1 MIQKIIDNKNTV
13 LLFLIILLVV
23 IPIMTVMSFIFQP
36 STELWG
42 HLSEN
47 LLIDYLLNTGMIVIS
62 VALLT
67 IVIGVSCAWLVTNF
81 TFPGVNVFKWLLVMP
96 IAIPTYV
103 SAYIYAGLFEPS
115 GMIFD
120 SVENYLGLGKEL
132 YDLIELRNV
141 YGVIF
146 ILSVCLYPYVYLL
159 SYSSFKEQS
168 YCALEVGKS
177 LGLSDKELFSR
188 VSIPLARPGIIAGV
202 SLVVMETLAEFG
214 TMDYYDV
221 RTFTTGIY
229 RTWFAF
235 GDETSALHL
244 ASILLTFVFII
255 IIIEKFSRGKSQ
267 YVNTSQKSKK
277 IKARDLNGIYG
288 VYACLW
294 CLLFTLLGFILPVIQ
309 LLFWLS
315 ETYSYI
321 FEDYYIQI
329 IKNTVT
335 IATIASVIIV
345 LISIYSSY
353 INRSTDNLY
362 IKSSLKIFTLGYSIP
377 GVVIAVGIIIPLA
390 MVDSFQARIFG
401 SPLYYLSGSF
411 FALVLCYLVRFST
424 ISYNA
429 TESGLGK
436 IKKNIDLTV
445 QSFGLSDF
453 AILKKVHMPIM
464 KTTLI
469 TSFILVFVDIVKEL
483 PATLILRP
491 FNFDTLAINIYE
503 LASSEQLSYIASPS
517 LILIIISLIPVI
529 LLIRKN
535 INFDDKDEIR
545 N

>member
-1 MIQKIIDNKNTV
+1 MIQKLIYNKNTA
-13 LLFLIILLVV
+13 LLFLVILLVI

-42 HLSEN
+42 HLSDN
-47 LLIDYLLNTGMIVIS
+47 LLIDYLLNTGMIAIC

-67 IVIGVSCAWLVTNF
+67 LLIGVSCAWLVTNF
-81 TFPGVNVFKWLLVMP
+81 TFPGISIFKWLLVMP

-120 SVENYLGLGKEL
+120 SVENYMGLGKEL
-132 YDLIELRNV
+132 YDAIELRNI

-146 ILSVCLYPYVYLL
+146 ILSICLYPYVYLL
-159 SYSSFKEQS
+159 AYSSFKEQS

-214 TMDYYDV
+214 TMDYYGV

-229 RTWFAF
+229 RTWFAL

-267 YVNTSQKSKK
+267 YANTSQKSKK
-277 IKARDLNGIYG
+277 IKTKNLNGIYG
-288 VYACLW
+288 IYAFFW
-294 CLLFTLLGFILPVIQ
+294 CLFFTLLGFILPVTQ

-377 GVVIAVGIIIPLA
+377 GVVIAVGIIIPLT
-390 MVDSFQARIFG
+390 MVDNFQARIFG

-453 AILKKVHMPIM
+453 AILKKVHIPIM

>member
-1 MIQKIIDNKNTV
+1 MIQKLIDNKNTV
-13 LLFLIILLVV
+13 LLFVIILLVI

-42 HLSEN
+42 HLSDN

-67 IVIGVSCAWLVTNF
+67 IIIGVSCAWLVTNF

-168 YCALEVGKS
+168 YCAIEVGKS

-214 TMDYYDV
+214 TMDYYGV

-255 IIIEKFSRGKSQ
+255 IIVEKFSRGKSQ

-321 FEDYYIQI
+321 FEDYYIQV
-329 IKNTVT
+329 IKNTVS
-335 IATIASVIIV
+335 IATIASIIIV

-377 GVVIAVGIIIPLA
+377 GVVIAVGIIIPLT
-390 MVDSFQARIFG
+390 MVDNFQARIFG

-445 QSFGLSDF
+445 QSFGLSDYS
-453 AILKKVHMPIM
+453 ILKKVHMPIM

-535 INFDDKDEIR
+535 INFDDKNEIR

>member
-1 MIQKIIDNKNTV
+1 MIQKLIDNKNTV
-13 LLFLIILLVV
+13 LLFVIILLV
-23 IPIMTVMSFIFQP
+23 ITPIMTVMSFIFQP

-42 HLSEN
+42 HLSDN

-67 IVIGVSCAWLVTNF
+67 IIIGVSCAWLVTNF
-81 TFPGVNVFKWLLVMP
+81 TFPGVNIFKWLLVMP

-132 YDLIELRNV
+132 YDLIELRNI

-146 ILSVCLYPYVYLL
+146 ILSICLYPYVYLL

-202 SLVVMETLAEFG
+202 SLVVMESLAEFG
-214 TMDYYDV
+214 TMDYYGV

-288 VYACLW
+288 IYACLW

-321 FEDYYIQI
+321 FEDYYIQV
-329 IKNTVT
+329 IKNTVS
-335 IATIASVIIV
+335 IATIASIIIV

-353 INRSTDNLY
+353 INRATDNLY

-377 GVVIAVGIIIPLA
+377 GVVIAVGIIIPLT
-390 MVDSFQARIFG
+390 MVDNFQARIFG

-445 QSFGLSDF
+445 QSFGLSNF
-453 AILKKVHMPIM
+453 SILKKIHMPIM

-517 LILIIISLIPVI
+517 LILILISLIPVI

-535 INFDDKDEIR
+535 INFGDKNEIR

>member
-1 MIQKIIDNKNTV
+1 MIQKLLDNKNTV
-13 LLFLIILLVV
+13 LLFFIILLVV
-23 IPIMTVMSFIFQP
+23 IPIITVMSYIFRP

-47 LLIDYLLNTGMIVIS
+47 LLLDYLLNTGLIVIS
-62 VALLT
+62 VSILT
-67 IVIGVSCAWLVTNF
+67 MIIGVSCAWLVTNF
-81 TFPGVNVFKWLLVMP
+81 TFPGINIFKWLLVMP

-103 SAYIYAGLFEPS
+103 CAYIYAGLFEPS

-132 YDLIELRNV
+132 YDVIELRNI

-146 ILSVCLYPYVYLL
+146 ILSICLYPYIYLL
-159 SYSSFKEQS
+159 AYSSFKEQS
-168 YCALEVGKS
+168 YCALEVAKS
-177 LGLSDKELFSR
+177 LGLNNKELFSR
-188 VSIPLARPGIIAGV
+188 VSIPLARPGIIAGM

-214 TMDYYDV
+214 TMDYYGV

-229 RTWFAF
+229 RTWFAL

-244 ASILLTFVFII
+244 ASILLTFVFIV

-267 YVNTSQKSKK
+267 YVNTSQKSKI
-277 IKARDLNGIYG
+277 IKVTNLNGINAI
-288 VYACLW
+288 YAFLW
-294 CLLFTLLGFILPVIQ
+294 CLVFALLGFILPVLQ
-309 LLFWLS
+309 LLLWLP

-321 FEDYYIQI
+321 FEEYYLQV
-329 IKNTVT
+329 IKNTLT
-335 IATIASVIIV
+335 IGVIASVIIV
-345 LISIYSSY
+345 SISIYSSY
-353 INRSTDNLY
+353 INRSTNNLY
-362 IKSSLKIFTLGYSIP
+362 IKSSLSIFTLGYSIP
-377 GVVIAVGIIIPLA
+377 GVVIAVGIIIPLTMVDNFQA
-390 MVDSFQARIFG
+390 MVFG

-429 TESGLGK
+429 IDSGLGK
-436 IKKNIDLTV
+436 IKKNIDLTL
-445 QSFGLSDF
+445 QSFGLSNIS
-453 AILKKVHMPIM
+453 ILKRVHVPIM

-517 LILIIISLIPVI
+517 LILIMISLIPVI

-535 INFDDKDEIR
+535 INFGH
-545 N
+545 

>member
-1 MIQKIIDNKNTV
+1 MIQKLIDNKNTV

-42 HLSEN
+42 HLSDN
-47 LLIDYLLNTGMIVIS
+47 LLIDYLLNTGVIVIS

-67 IVIGVSCAWLVTNF
+67 IIIGVSCAWLVTNF
-81 TFPGVNVFKWLLVMP
+81 TFPGVNIFKWLLVMP

-120 SVENYLGLGKEL
+120 SVENYFGLGKEL
-132 YDLIELRNV
+132 YDLIELRNI

-146 ILSVCLYPYVYLL
+146 ILSICLYPYVYLL

-214 TMDYYDV
+214 TMDYYGV

-288 VYACLW
+288 IYACLW

-321 FEDYYIQI
+321 FEDYYIQV
-329 IKNTVT
+329 IKNTVS
-335 IATIASVIIV
+335 IATIASIIIV

-353 INRSTDNLY
+353 INRATDNLY
-362 IKSSLKIFTLGYSIP
+362 IKSSLKIFALGYSIP
-377 GVVIAVGIIIPLA
+377 GVVIAVGIIMPLT
-390 MVDSFQARIFG
+390 MVDNFQARIFG

-429 TESGLGK
+429 TESGLMK

-445 QSFGLSDF
+445 QSFGLSNF
-453 AILKKVHMPIM
+453 SILKKVHMPIM

-517 LILIIISLIPVI
+517 LILILISLIPVI

-535 INFDDKDEIR
+535 INFGDKNEIR

>member
-1 MIQKIIDNKNTV
+1 MIQKLLDNKNTV
-13 LLFLIILLVV
+13 LLFFIILLVV
-23 IPIMTVMSFIFQP
+23 IPIMTVMSYIFRP

-47 LLIDYLLNTGMIVIS
+47 LLLDYLLNTGLIVIS
-62 VALLT
+62 VSILT
-67 IVIGVSCAWLVTNF
+67 MIIGVSCAWLVTNF
-81 TFPGVNVFKWLLVMP
+81 TFPGINIFKWLLVMP

-103 SAYIYAGLFEPS
+103 CAYIYAGLFEPS

-132 YDLIELRNV
+132 YDVIELRNI

-146 ILSVCLYPYVYLL
+146 ILSICLYPYIYLL
-159 SYSSFKEQS
+159 AYSSFKEQS
-168 YCALEVGKS
+168 YCALEVAKS
-177 LGLSDKELFSR
+177 LGLNNKELFSR
-188 VSIPLARPGIIAGV
+188 VSIPLARPGIIAGM

-214 TMDYYDV
+214 TMDYYGV

-229 RTWFAF
+229 RTWFAL

-244 ASILLTFVFII
+244 ASILLTFVFIV

-267 YVNTSQKSKK
+267 YVNTSQKSKI
-277 IKARDLNGIYG
+277 IKVTNLNGINAI
-288 VYACLW
+288 YAFLW
-294 CLLFTLLGFILPVIQ
+294 CLVFALLGFILPVLQ
-309 LLFWLS
+309 LLLWLP

-321 FEDYYIQI
+321 FEEYYLQV
-329 IKNTVT
+329 IKNTLT
-335 IATIASVIIV
+335 IGVIASVIIV
-345 LISIYSSY
+345 SISIYSSY
-353 INRSTDNLY
+353 INRSTNNLY
-362 IKSSLKIFTLGYSIP
+362 IKSSLSIFTLGYSIP
-377 GVVIAVGIIIPLA
+377 GVVIAVGIIIPLTMVDNFQA
-390 MVDSFQARIFG
+390 MVFG

-429 TESGLGK
+429 IDSGLGK
-436 IKKNIDLTV
+436 IKKNIDLTL
-445 QSFGLSDF
+445 QSFGLSNIS
-453 AILKKVHMPIM
+453 ILKRVHVPIM

-517 LILIIISLIPVI
+517 LILIMISLIPVI

-535 INFDDKDEIR
+535 INFGH
-545 N
+545 

>member
-1 MIQKIIDNKNTV
+1 MIQKLIDNKNTV

-81 TFPGVNVFKWLLVMP
+81 TFPGVNIFKWLLVMP

-132 YDLIELRNV
+132 YDLIELRNI

-146 ILSVCLYPYVYLL
+146 ILSICLYPYVYLL

-214 TMDYYDV
+214 TMDYYGV

-288 VYACLW
+288 IYACLW

-321 FEDYYIQI
+321 FEDYYIQV
-329 IKNTVT
+329 IKNTVS
-335 IATIASVIIV
+335 IATIASIIIV

-353 INRSTDNLY
+353 INRATDNLY

-377 GVVIAVGIIIPLA
+377 GVVIAVGIIIPLT
-390 MVDSFQARIFG
+390 MVDNFQARIFG

-445 QSFGLSDF
+445 QSFGLSNF
-453 AILKKVHMPIM
+453 SILKKVHMPIM

-517 LILIIISLIPVI
+517 LILILISLIPVI

-535 INFDDKDEIR
+535 INFGDKNEIR

>member
-1 MIQKIIDNKNTV
+1 MIQKLIDNKNTI

-81 TFPGVNVFKWLLVMP
+81 TFPGVNIFKWLLVMP

-132 YDLIELRNV
+132 YDLIELRNI

-146 ILSVCLYPYVYLL
+146 ILSICLYPYVYLL

-202 SLVVMETLAEFG
+202 SLVVMESLAEFG
-214 TMDYYDV
+214 TMDYYGV

-321 FEDYYIQI
+321 FEDYYIQV
-329 IKNTVT
+329 IKNTVS
-335 IATIASVIIV
+335 IATIASIIIV

-353 INRSTDNLY
+353 INRATDNLY

-377 GVVIAVGIIIPLA
+377 GVVIAVGIIIPLT
-390 MVDSFQARIFG
+390 MVDNFQARIFG

-445 QSFGLSDF
+445 QSFGLSNF
-453 AILKKVHMPIM
+453 SILKKVHMPIM

-517 LILIIISLIPVI
+517 LILILISLIPVI

-535 INFDDKDEIR
+535 INFGDKNEIR

>member
-1 MIQKIIDNKNTV
+1 MIQKLIDNKNTV

-47 LLIDYLLNTGMIVIS
+47 LLIDYLLNTGMIVIF

-81 TFPGVNVFKWLLVMP
+81 TFPGVNIFKWLLVMP

-132 YDLIELRNV
+132 YDLIELRNI

-146 ILSVCLYPYVYLL
+146 ILSICLYPYVYLL

-202 SLVVMETLAEFG
+202 SLVVMESLAEFG
-214 TMDYYDV
+214 TMDYYGV

-288 VYACLW
+288 IYACLW

-321 FEDYYIQI
+321 FEDYYIQV
-329 IKNTVT
+329 IKNTVS
-335 IATIASVIIV
+335 IATIASIIIV

-353 INRSTDNLY
+353 INRATDNLY

-377 GVVIAVGIIIPLA
+377 GVVIAVGIIIPLT
-390 MVDSFQARIFG
+390 MVDNFQARIFG

-445 QSFGLSDF
+445 QSFGLSNF
-453 AILKKVHMPIM
+453 SILKKVHMPIM

-517 LILIIISLIPVI
+517 LILILISLIPVI

-535 INFDDKDEIR
+535 INFGDKNEIR

>member
-1 MIQKIIDNKNTV
+1 MIQKLIDNKHTV
-13 LLFLIILLVV
+13 LLFLVILLVV

-42 HLSEN
+42 HLTDN

-81 TFPGVNVFKWLLVMP
+81 IFPGINVFKWLLVMP

-132 YDLIELRNV
+132 YDAIELRNI

-146 ILSVCLYPYVYLL
+146 ILSICLYPYVYLL
-159 SYSSFKEQS
+159 AYSSFKEQS

-177 LGLSDKELFSR
+177 LGLSDRELFSR

-214 TMDYYDV
+214 TMDYYGV

-229 RTWFAF
+229 RTWFAL

-255 IIIEKFSRGKSQ
+255 IIIEKYSRGKSQ

-277 IKARDLNGIYG
+277 IKAKNLNGIYG
-288 VYACLW
+288 IYAFLW
-294 CLLFTLLGFILPVIQ
+294 CLLFTLIGFILPVIQ
-309 LLFWLS
+309 LLFWFS

-321 FEDYYIQI
+321 FEDYYIQV

-335 IATIASVIIV
+335 IATIASVVIV

-353 INRSTDNLY
+353 INRSTNNLY
-362 IKSSLKIFTLGYSIP
+362 IKSSLKIFSLGYSIP
-377 GVVIAVGIIIPLA
+377 GVVIAVGIIIPLS
-390 MVDSFQARIFG
+390 MVDNFQAIIFG

-411 FALVLCYLVRFST
+411 FALILCYLVRFST
-424 ISYNA
+424 ISFNA

-445 QSFGLSDF
+445 QSFGLSNF
-453 AILKKVHMPIM
+453 SILKKVHMPIM

-535 INFDDKDEIR
+535 INFGDKNEIR

>member
-1 MIQKIIDNKNTV
+1 MIQKLIDNKHNV
-13 LLFLIILLVV
+13 LLFIVILLVV

-42 HLSEN
+42 HLTDN
-47 LLIDYLLNTGMIVIS
+47 LLIHYLLNTGMIVIS

-81 TFPGVNVFKWLLVMP
+81 TFPGINVFKWLLVMP

-132 YDLIELRNV
+132 YDAIELRNI

-146 ILSVCLYPYVYLL
+146 ILSICLYPYVYLL
-159 SYSSFKEQS
+159 AYSSFKEQS

-177 LGLSDKELFSR
+177 LGLNDRELFSR

-214 TMDYYDV
+214 TMDYYGV

-229 RTWFAF
+229 RTWFAL

-255 IIIEKFSRGKSQ
+255 IIIEKYSRGKSQ
-267 YVNTSQKSKK
+267 YVNSSQKSKK
-277 IKARDLNGIYG
+277 IKAKNLNGIYG
-288 VYACLW
+288 IYALLW
-294 CLLFTLLGFILPVIQ
+294 CLLFSLIGFILPVIQ
-309 LLFWLS
+309 LLFWFS

-321 FEDYYIQI
+321 FEDYYIQV

-335 IATIASVIIV
+335 IATIASVVIV

-353 INRSTDNLY
+353 INRSTNNLY
-362 IKSSLKIFTLGYSIP
+362 IKSSLKIFSLGYSIP
-377 GVVIAVGIIIPLA
+377 GVVIAVGIIIPLS
-390 MVDSFQARIFG
+390 MVDNFQAIIFG

-411 FALVLCYLVRFST
+411 FALILCYLVRFST
-424 ISYNA
+424 ISFNA

-445 QSFGLSDF
+445 QSFGLSNF
-453 AILKKVHMPIM
+453 SILKKIHMPIM

-535 INFDDKDEIR
+535 INFGDKNEIR

>member
-1 MIQKIIDNKNTV
+1 MIQKLIDNKNTV
-13 LLFLIILLVV
+13 LLFIIIFLVI
-23 IPIMTVMSFIFQP
+23 IPIMTVMSYIFQP

-42 HLSEN
+42 HLSDN

-67 IVIGVSCAWLVTNF
+67 IIIGVSCAWLITNF

-120 SVENYLGLGKEL
+120 SVENYFGLGKEL

-168 YCALEVGKS
+168 YCAIEVGKS

-214 TMDYYDV
+214 TMDYYGV

-255 IIIEKFSRGKSQ
+255 IIVEKFSRGKSQ

-294 CLLFTLLGFILPVIQ
+294 CLLFTLLGFVLPVIQ

-321 FEDYYIQI
+321 FEDYYIQV
-329 IKNTVT
+329 IKNTVS
-335 IATIASVIIV
+335 IATIASIIIV

-377 GVVIAVGIIIPLA
+377 GVVIAVGIIIPLT
-390 MVDSFQARIFG
+390 MVDNFQARIFG

-453 AILKKVHMPIM
+453 SILKKVHMPIM
-464 KTTLI
+464 KTTLM

-535 INFDDKDEIR
+535 INFDDKNEIR

>member
-1 MIQKIIDNKNTV
+1 MIQKLIDNKNTV
-13 LLFLIILLVV
+13 LLFVIILLVI

-42 HLSEN
+42 HLSDN

-67 IVIGVSCAWLVTNF
+67 IIIGVSCAWLVTNF

-168 YCALEVGKS
+168 YCAIEVGKS

-214 TMDYYDV
+214 TMDYYGV

-255 IIIEKFSRGKSQ
+255 IIVEKFSRGKSQ

-321 FEDYYIQI
+321 FEDYYIQV
-329 IKNTVT
+329 IKNTVS
-335 IATIASVIIV
+335 IATIASIIIV

-377 GVVIAVGIIIPLA
+377 GVVIAVGIIIPLT
-390 MVDSFQARIFG
+390 MVDNLQARIFG

-453 AILKKVHMPIM
+453 SILKKVHMPIM

-535 INFDDKDEIR
+535 INFDDKNEIR

>member
-1 MIQKIIDNKNTV
+1 MIQKLIDNKNTV

-81 TFPGVNVFKWLLVMP
+81 TFPGVNIFKWLLVMP

-132 YDLIELRNV
+132 YDLIELRNI

-146 ILSVCLYPYVYLL
+146 ILSICLYPYVYLL

-168 YCALEVGKS
+168 YCAIEVGKS

-202 SLVVMETLAEFG
+202 SLVVMESLAEFG
-214 TMDYYDV
+214 TMDYYGV

-288 VYACLW
+288 IYACLW

-429 TESGLGK
+429 TESGLDK

-445 QSFGLSDF
+445 RSFGLSDF

>member
-132 YDLIELRNV
+132 YDLIELRNI

-202 SLVVMETLAEFG
+202 SLVVMESLAEFG
-214 TMDYYDV
+214 TMDYYGV

-321 FEDYYIQI
+321 FEDYYIQV
-329 IKNTVT
+329 IKNTVS
-335 IATIASVIIV
+335 IATIASIIIV

-353 INRSTDNLY
+353 INRATDNLY

-377 GVVIAVGIIIPLA
+377 GVVIAVGIIMPLT
-390 MVDSFQARIFG
+390 MVDNFQAKIFG

-445 QSFGLSDF
+445 RSFGLSDF

-517 LILIIISLIPVI
+517 LILILISLIPVI

-535 INFDDKDEIR
+535 INFGDKNEIK

>member
-1 MIQKIIDNKNTV
+1 MIQKLIDNKNTV
-13 LLFLIILLVV
+13 LLFIIILLVI

-42 HLSEN
+42 HLSDN

-67 IVIGVSCAWLVTNF
+67 IIIGVSCAWLVTNF
-81 TFPGVNVFKWLLVMP
+81 TFPGVNIFKWLLVMP

-132 YDLIELRNV
+132 YDLIELRNI

-146 ILSVCLYPYVYLL
+146 ILSICLYPYVYLL

-202 SLVVMETLAEFG
+202 SLVVMESLAEFG
-214 TMDYYDV
+214 TMDYYGV

-288 VYACLW
+288 IYACLW

-321 FEDYYIQI
+321 FEDYYIQV
-329 IKNTVT
+329 IKNTVS
-335 IATIASVIIV
+335 IATIASIIIV

-353 INRSTDNLY
+353 INRATDNLY

-377 GVVIAVGIIIPLA
+377 GVVIAVGIIIPLT
-390 MVDSFQARIFG
+390 MVDNFQARIFG

-445 QSFGLSDF
+445 QSFGLSNF
-453 AILKKVHMPIM
+453 SILKKVHMPIM

-517 LILIIISLIPVI
+517 LILILISLIPVI

-535 INFDDKDEIR
+535 INFGDKNEIR

>member
-1 MIQKIIDNKNTV
+1 MIQKLIDNKNTV
-13 LLFLIILLVV
+13 LLFIIILLVI

-42 HLSEN
+42 HLSDN
-47 LLIDYLLNTGMIVIS
+47 LLIDYLLNTGVIVIS

-67 IVIGVSCAWLVTNF
+67 IIIGVSCAWLVTNF

-146 ILSVCLYPYVYLL
+146 ILSICLYPYVYLL

-168 YCALEVGKS
+168 YCAIEVGKS

-202 SLVVMETLAEFG
+202 SLVMMETLAEFG
-214 TMDYYDV
+214 TMDYYGV

-277 IKARDLNGIYG
+277 IKARDLSGIYG

-294 CLLFTLLGFILPVIQ
+294 CLLFTLLGFVLPVIQ

-321 FEDYYIQI
+321 FEDYYIQV
-329 IKNTVT
+329 IKNTVS
-335 IATIASVIIV
+335 IATIASIIIV

-377 GVVIAVGIIIPLA
+377 GVVIAVGIIIPLT
-390 MVDSFQARIFG
+390 MVDNFQARIFG

-453 AILKKVHMPIM
+453 SILKKVHMPIM

-535 INFDDKDEIR
+535 INFDDKNEIR

>member
-1 MIQKIIDNKNTV
+1 MIQKLIDNKNTV

-47 LLIDYLLNTGMIVIS
+47 LLRDYLLNTGMIVIS

-132 YDLIELRNV
+132 YDLIELRNI

-202 SLVVMETLAEFG
+202 SLVMMETLAEFG
-214 TMDYYDV
+214 TMDYYGV

-321 FEDYYIQI
+321 FEDYYIQV
-329 IKNTVT
+329 IKNTVS
-335 IATIASVIIV
+335 IATIASIIIV

-353 INRSTDNLY
+353 INRATDNLY
-362 IKSSLKIFTLGYSIP
+362 IKSSLKIFALGYSIP
-377 GVVIAVGIIIPLA
+377 GVVIAVGIIMPLT
-390 MVDSFQARIFG
+390 MVDNFQARIFG

-445 QSFGLSDF
+445 QSFGLSNF
-453 AILKKVHMPIM
+453 SILRKVHIPIM
-464 KTTLI
+464 KTTLV

-517 LILIIISLIPVI
+517 LILILISLIPVI

-535 INFDDKDEIR
+535 INFGH
-545 N
+545 

>member
-1 MIQKIIDNKNTV
+1 MIQKLIDNKNTV

-67 IVIGVSCAWLVTNF
+67 IIIGVSCAWLVTNF

-168 YCALEVGKS
+168 YCAIEVGKS

-214 TMDYYDV
+214 TMDYYGV

-255 IIIEKFSRGKSQ
+255 TIIEKFSRGKSQ

-288 VYACLW
+288 IYACLW

-321 FEDYYIQI
+321 FEDYYIQV
-329 IKNTVT
+329 IKNTVS
-335 IATIASVIIV
+335 IATIASIIIV

-377 GVVIAVGIIIPLA
+377 GVVIAVGIIIPLT
-390 MVDSFQARIFG
+390 MVDNFQARIFG

-445 QSFGLSDF
+445 QSFGLSNF
-453 AILKKVHMPIM
+453 SILKKVHMPIM

-517 LILIIISLIPVI
+517 LILILISLIPVI

-535 INFDDKDEIR
+535 INFGDKNEIR

>member
-1 MIQKIIDNKNTV
+1 MIQKLIDNKNTV
-13 LLFLIILLVV
+13 LLFVIILLVI

-42 HLSEN
+42 HLSDN

-67 IVIGVSCAWLVTNF
+67 IIIGVSCAWLVTNF
-81 TFPGVNVFKWLLVMP
+81 SFPGVNVFKWLLVMP

-168 YCALEVGKS
+168 YCAIEVGKS

-214 TMDYYDV
+214 TMDYYGV

-255 IIIEKFSRGKSQ
+255 IIVEKFSRGKSQ

-277 IKARDLNGIYG
+277 IKARYLNGIYG

-321 FEDYYIQI
+321 FEDYYIQV
-329 IKNTVT
+329 IKNTVS
-335 IATIASVIIV
+335 IATIASIIIV

-377 GVVIAVGIIIPLA
+377 GVVIAVGIIIPLT
-390 MVDSFQARIFG
+390 MVDNLQARIFG

-453 AILKKVHMPIM
+453 SILKKVHMPIM

-535 INFDDKDEIR
+535 INFDDKNEIR

>member
-47 LLIDYLLNTGMIVIS
+47 LLRDYLLNTGMIVIS

-132 YDLIELRNV
+132 YDLIELRNI

-202 SLVVMETLAEFG
+202 SLVVMESLAEFG
-214 TMDYYDV
+214 TMDYYGV

-321 FEDYYIQI
+321 FEDYYIQV
-329 IKNTVT
+329 IKNTVS
-335 IATIASVIIV
+335 IATIASIIIV

-353 INRSTDNLY
+353 INRATDNLY
-362 IKSSLKIFTLGYSIP
+362 IKSSLKIFALGYSIP
-377 GVVIAVGIIIPLA
+377 GVVIAVGIIMPLT
-390 MVDSFQARIFG
+390 MVDNFQAKIFG

-445 QSFGLSDF
+445 QSFGLSNF
-453 AILKKVHMPIM
+453 SILKKVHMPIM

-517 LILIIISLIPVI
+517 LILILISLIPVI

-535 INFDDKDEIR
+535 INFGDKNEIK

>member
-1 MIQKIIDNKNTV
+1 MIQKLIDNKNTV
-13 LLFLIILLVV
+13 LLFVIILLVI

-42 HLSEN
+42 HLSDN

-67 IVIGVSCAWLVTNF
+67 IIIGVSCAWLVTNF

-168 YCALEVGKS
+168 YCAIEVGKS

-214 TMDYYDV
+214 TMDYYGV

-288 VYACLW
+288 IYACLW

-321 FEDYYIQI
+321 FEDYYIQV
-329 IKNTVT
+329 IKNTVS
-335 IATIASVIIV
+335 IATIASIIIV

-377 GVVIAVGIIIPLA
+377 GVVIAVGIIIPLT
-390 MVDSFQARIFG
+390 MVDNLQARIFG

-445 QSFGLSDF
+445 QSFGLSDYS
-453 AILKKVHMPIM
+453 ILKKVHMPIM

-535 INFDDKDEIR
+535 INFDDKNEIR

>member
-1 MIQKIIDNKNTV
+1 MIQKLIDNKNTV

-81 TFPGVNVFKWLLVMP
+81 TFPGVNIFKWLLVMP

-132 YDLIELRNV
+132 YDLIELRNI

-146 ILSVCLYPYVYLL
+146 ILSICLYPYVYLL

-202 SLVVMETLAEFG
+202 SLVVMESLAEFG
-214 TMDYYDV
+214 TMDYYGV

-321 FEDYYIQI
+321 FEDYYIQV
-329 IKNTVT
+329 IKNTVS
-335 IATIASVIIV
+335 IATIASIIIV

-353 INRSTDNLY
+353 INRATDNLY
-362 IKSSLKIFTLGYSIP
+362 IKSSLKIFALGYSIP
-377 GVVIAVGIIIPLA
+377 GVVIAVGIIMPLT
-390 MVDSFQARIFG
+390 MVDNFQARIFG

-453 AILKKVHMPIM
+453 SILKKVHMPIM

-535 INFDDKDEIR
+535 INFGDKNEIR